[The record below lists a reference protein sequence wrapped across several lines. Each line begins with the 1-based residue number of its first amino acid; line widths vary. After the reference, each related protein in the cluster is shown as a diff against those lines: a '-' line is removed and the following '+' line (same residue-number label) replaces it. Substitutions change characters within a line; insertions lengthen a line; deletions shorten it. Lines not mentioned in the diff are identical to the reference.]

1 MAPGRRASQLVMK
14 ESRSVFRSVS
24 EKALMQSRAPL
35 MPTCMPMSQTSRA
48 APGTRLSR
56 AEHDRLA

>member
-1 MAPGRRASQLVMK
+1 MK